1 MCDLLSDVA
10 RSFVAEQD
18 DDAEPRRALLAPL
31 LDGAAP
37 APLLLALAGRWRELM
52 HEAYGNATE
61 LPAAWAADCA
71 ALHAEFGVRLPCA
84 ALPPPAI
91 LGTSELAALAS
102 SLNEVG
108 VYIWISGLNDKGL
121 SLLRYHVYTRTW
133 NRTTAPAVP
142 CSRVS

>member
-1 MCDLLSDVA
+1 
-10 RSFVAEQD
+10 
-18 DDAEPRRALLAPL
+18 
-31 LDGAAP
+31 
-37 APLLLALAGRWRELM
+37 M

-61 LPAAWAADCA
+61 LPAACAADCA
-71 ALHAEFGVRLPCA
+71 ALQADFGVRLPCA
-84 ALPPPAI
+84 ALPPAVV
-91 LGTSELAALAS
+91 GASELAALAS

-133 NRTTAPAVP
+133 NPTTAPAVP